1 MASLVFKYKSYYAVF
16 SVNKRKKW
24 IRIGQV
30 SKVQAKQIIKQLEA
44 EHLKGKLGILDTK
57 QILLPDFLTEYL
69 QHTKANK
76 APNTYRLEKGIAK
89 TLLTHFGNVLLRTID
104 NYALEGYKASRVNRG
119 LKPNSTNR
127 EIIVIKYM
135 LRKAKDWK
143 YIDDIPNIK
152 LLKVPNRPIQYLSV
166 KEIDSLINHSSPC
179 TAPLL
184 SSLI

>member
-1 MASLVFKYKSYYAVF
+1 
-16 SVNKRKKW
+16 
-24 IRIGQV
+24 
-30 SKVQAKQIIKQLEA
+30 LETQ
-44 EHLKGKLGILDTK
+44 HLKGKLGILDTK

-104 NYALEGYKASRVNRG
+104 NYELEGYKASRVNRG

-143 YIDDIPNIK
+143 YIEDIPNIK
-152 LLKVPNRPIQYLSV
+152 LLKVPNRPIEFACGGDYVLRLTPNGEDATGGHI
-166 KEIDSLINHSSPC
+166 KEAGFMEQDTESHYIKKAMC
-179 TAPLL
+179 G
-184 SSLI
+184 